1 MYREREGERARR
13 FQAEHLYK
21 ESAKLLARLA
31 DRASGRQNDKK
42 VIRTTCHFPLKW
54 TWEPKWKQ
62 SLDVKLFLALPLNF
76 KIHPPGFL
84 SLDGLIDRLNGQG
97 EDSISQNLSCV
108 RGFSEA
114 N

>member
-1 MYREREGERARR
+1 MYREREGERASR

-54 TWEPKWKQ
+54 TWEPKWKHPEAVLGLEGTMLRPWQ
-62 SLDVKLFLALPLNF
+62 GSRARARDCIFTPLVLLSPALGPFL
-76 KIHPPGFL
+76 
-84 SLDGLIDRLNGQG
+84 
-97 EDSISQNLSCV
+97 
-108 RGFSEA
+108 
-114 N
+114 